1 MNESTRFDSLNKDQA
16 IEFAKIFACSEY
28 SNELE
33 QVLRVALTD
42 KRNLPALRFNQKEQI
57 KLEEYIE
64 KWVQAFLKGFN
75 NRPSVKRGNKSATYP
90 DPIVKLALE
99 TRLGS
104 KLEAGQ
110 ADLIEAGHSFMMTIE
125 NLIGDLLE
133 EYLSLKLNENNW
145 FCCWGSTIDAVD
157 FIKPDG
163 SLIQIKNSDNSEN
176 SSSSRVRNGT
186 AIQKWKRRKSS
197 KPDTF
202 YWNELNQILDR
213 SDLSEESFREFV
225 KNTIESNPDCLFFEG
240 LN

>member
-1 MNESTRFDSLNKDQA
+1 MNESVSFDSLNVDLA
-16 IEFAKIFACSEY
+16 IKFAKACAGNQF

-33 QVLRVALTD
+33 QVLKVALTD
-42 KRNLPALRFNQKEQI
+42 KRNLPALRFDQKEII
-57 KLEEYIE
+57 KLEEYVE
-64 KWVQAFLKGFN
+64 RWVQAFLKGFN
-75 NRPSVKRGNKSATYP
+75 SRPSVKKGNKSATFP

-104 KLEAGQ
+104 SLESGQ
-110 ADLIEAGHSFMMTIE
+110 ADLIEAGHSLMMTIE

-133 EYLSLKLNENNW
+133 EYLSIKLKENNW

-186 AIQKWKRRKSS
+186 TIQKWKRRKSS
-197 KPDTF
+197 KADTF
-202 YWNELNQILDR
+202 YWDELNVLLNR
-213 SDLSEESFREFV
+213 KDLSEESFRDFV
-225 KNTIESNPDCLFFEG
+225 KTTIEANPDCLYFEG
-240 LN
+240 L